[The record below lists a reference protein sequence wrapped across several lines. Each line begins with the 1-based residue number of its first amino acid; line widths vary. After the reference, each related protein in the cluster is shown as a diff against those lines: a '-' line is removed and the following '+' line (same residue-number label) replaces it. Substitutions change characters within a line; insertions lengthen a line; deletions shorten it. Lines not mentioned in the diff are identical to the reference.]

1 MHATLPLPAS
11 FRTGIPAVAAIVFA
25 SVAAVAQPP
34 SQDSAKEEN
43 GIVWLDVRNFTVEG
57 RGWPEQ
63 DLKAPFDRLPA
74 RAEGKVR
81 SAVWSLSHDSA
92 GVCIRF
98 ASDAPAI
105 HCRWTLLKSNLA
117 MPHMPATGVSGVD
130 LYVNTDKGWRWLANG
145 RPTQTTNETALI
157 ANLPPLRREY
167 LLYLPLYNGV
177 SSVEVGVEKG
187 KSLSPLP
194 RDEKRA
200 KPIVFWGTSITQG
213 GCASRPGMVHT
224 AILGRRLNV
233 PVVNLGFSGNGKME
247 PKVAELLA
255 EIDAAVYVMDC
266 LPNCTAAE
274 VTERSAPLVAI
285 LRKARPSTPI
295 VLVEDRTYADAF
307 LVSERESRNTSARA
321 ALKAEYDKLVAAGD
335 KNLHY
340 LRGDTLLG
348 PDGEDTVDGS
358 HPTDLGFIRQADAME
373 KILRPLIRP

>member
-1 MHATLPLPAS
+1 
-11 FRTGIPAVAAIVFA
+11 VFA

-34 SQDSAKEEN
+34 SRDSAKEEN
-43 GIVWLDVRNFTVEG
+43 GVVWHDVRNFTVEG

-63 DLKAPFDRLPA
+63 DLEAPFDRLPA
-74 RAEGKVR
+74 KAEGKVR

-145 RPTQTTNETALI
+145 RPTKTTNETALI

-177 SSVEVGVEKG
+177 SSVEVGVANG
-187 KSLSPLP
+187 RPLSPLP

-200 KPIVFWGTSITQG
+200 KSIVFWGTSITQG

-224 AILGRRLNV
+224 AILV
-233 PVVNLGFSGNGKME
+233 
-247 PKVAELLA
+247 LL
-255 EIDAAVYVMDC
+255 
-266 LPNCTAAE
+266 
-274 VTERSAPLVAI
+274 R
-285 LRKARPSTPI
+285 
-295 VLVEDRTYADAF
+295 
-307 LVSERESRNTSARA
+307 
-321 ALKAEYDKLVAAGD
+321 
-335 KNLHY
+335 
-340 LRGDTLLG
+340 
-348 PDGEDTVDGS
+348 
-358 HPTDLGFIRQADAME
+358 
-373 KILRPLIRP
+373 